1 LHEPEVGA
9 RPPFSTRGWDELEAE
24 ALIRPVVDGAGF
36 ELVEVVFRRESGRQI
51 LRVTVDHEDGVDL
64 DAISALSEKVSRRL
78 DLEDFGRGRYEL
90 EVSSPGIERP
100 LRAPAQFRRVV
111 GSQVKVKTAE
121 PVDGARVHVGTLVA
135 AGDETVVIDVNGR
148 ERRIALGGIS
158 SARTVVDWDAE
169 LKGSRA

>member
-1 LHEPEVGA
+1 M
-9 RPPFSTRGWDELEAE
+9 DAE
-24 ALIRPVVDGAGF
+24 TLIRPVVEGAGF
-36 ELVEVVFRRESGRQI
+36 ELVEVGFRREAGRQI
-51 LRVTVDHEDGVDL
+51 LRVTVDREDMDL

-100 LRAPAQFRRVV
+100 LRTPEHFRRFV
-111 GSQVKVKTAE
+111 GTRVKVKTAE
-121 PVDGARVHVGTLVA
+121 PVEGARVHAGTLVA
-135 AGDETVVIDVNGR
+135 ADDSTVTVEVDGA
-148 ERRIALGGIS
+148 RRTIALADVA